1 MPTKNLEP
9 AQYQEFAQFL
19 QQQCGIVLGE
29 NKQYLVRSRLSPLM
43 KQHNIESMAEL
54 VKQAMQPRN
63 KALRVDVIEAMT
75 TNETFWFRDN
85 YPYELL
91 GSELLPEMAKAG
103 KRVRVWSSA
112 CSSGQEPYSMAMI
125 VNETR
130 LKRPGMLMNGV
141 EIVATDLSTQIL
153 DQAKAAEYDELALTR
168 GLSPERRKQFFEPSP
183 KGMRV
188 KQDVRNMVSFRQLNL
203 LDSYALLG
211 KFDIIF
217 CRNVLIYFSAAD
229 KGKILRQFAAA
240 LNPGG
245 YLVLGASESLAGLS
259 DAFEMVRYPSGIV
272 HRKR

>member
-1 MPTKNLEP
+1 MPTKTLAPTE
-9 AQYQEFAQFL
+9 YQTFAAFL
-19 QQQCGIVLGE
+19 QKQCGIVLGD

-43 KQHNIESMAEL
+43 KSFQVASLSEL
-54 VKQAMQPRN
+54 VKQSMRPEQG
-63 KALRVDVIEAMT
+63 KLRMAVIEAMT

-85 YPYELL
+85 YPYQLL
-91 GSELLPEMAKAG
+91 SEQLLPELAKLG
-103 KRVRVWSSA
+103 RPIRIWSSA

-125 VNETR
+125 AQETR
-130 LKRPGMLMNGV
+130 QKRPGMLMSGID
-141 EIVATDLSTQIL
+141 IVATDLSTQIL

-168 GLSPERRKQFFEPSP
+168 GLSPERRKQFFQPSA
-183 KGMRV
+183 KGMKV
-188 KQDVRNMVSFRQLNL
+188 KDEVRRMVNFRQLNL

-217 CRNVLIYFSAAD
+217 CRNVLIYFSAED

-259 DAFEMVRYPSGIV
+259 DQFEMLRFPEGII